1 MSPVGRPQ
9 NNGPVAA
16 LDAATALIADV
27 VVRQRIEGTPPP
39 VVEAVTWAI
48 TQHLAV
54 LGELAEVLQHQLADD
69 EAAGGLHPRPDERE
83 FTVRLSDTAAA
94 LQAALSSAQLFTAEL
109 ANQLSQA
116 PLRHTA

>member
-1 MSPVGRPQ
+1 MSPVGTPQ

-16 LDAATALIADV
+16 LDAATALIAGV
-27 VVRQRIEGTPPP
+27 VVQQRIEETPPP
-39 VVEAVTWAI
+39 VVEAVAWAI

-69 EAAGGLHPRPDERE
+69 RAADGPPPRPEERE
-83 FTVRLSDTAAA
+83 FTARLSDTAAA

-109 ANQLSQA
+109 ANELSQA
-116 PLRHTA
+116 PLRHSA